1 MMVMMM
7 IISHLNIKHLFG
19 QLEAS
24 KLATIRIMVL
34 AKYKNIRLTKNIFI
48 SGVKTSLINNVFS
61 WRCLLVTLINDVL
74 GHIKNKKQMKK
85 YLFK

>member
-1 MMVMMM
+1 MM

-34 AKYKNIRLTKNIFI
+34 AKYKNIWLTKNIFI

-61 WRCLLVTLINDVL
+61 WRCVLVTLINDVL
-74 GHIKNKKQMKK
+74 GHI
-85 YLFK
+85 YTFFFG